1 MPGSS
6 SVKASWRGLVFLSS
20 PAESR
25 SRVEFFAFT
34 TLPFLLSQ
42 CQPPLCC
49 SSPILFVGCLLVRV
63 SLSQTAPLLLP
74 LEERTD
80 QVRYVFL
87 KFDKGDSER
96 GHNAPGGR
104 SRDFYRESKAVT
116 RATSS
121 PSVDRS
127 LMTLTLP
134 AATGA
139 LAGWN
144 DGQG

>member
-1 MPGSS
+1 MSATSLLLQANPLSQA
-6 SVKASWRGLVFLSS
+6 ASL
-20 PAESR
+20 
-25 SRVEFFAFT
+25 
-34 TLPFLLSQ
+34 LLS
-42 CQPPLCC
+42 
-49 SSPILFVGCLLVRV
+49 
-63 SLSQTAPLLLP
+63 

-87 KFDKGDSER
+87 KRDSER

-116 RATSS
+116 RPTSS

-127 LMTLTLP
+127 LMTLKLP

-139 LAGWN
+139 SAGWN
-144 DGQG
+144 DGQE

>member
-1 MPGSS
+1 MSATSLLLQSNP
-6 SVKASWRGLVFLSS
+6 
-20 PAESR
+20 
-25 SRVEFFAFT
+25 
-34 TLPFLLSQ
+34 LSQ
-42 CQPPLCC
+42 
-49 SSPILFVGCLLVRV
+49 G
-63 SLSQTAPLLLP
+63 APLLLS

-116 RATSS
+116 RPTSS